1 MGGDHLITAT
11 FLSGRFWPSDF
22 NLSLLS
28 SLFNG
33 DGLSS
38 FFHYAERIQWD
49 TGIVFIANLVESSLH
64 STKYS
69 WKKGLWAAVL
79 DGVNWYWKTRLKGG
93 QDHSGGRAFQNAHNG
108 ESKLSTRKHPVLFL
122 ESGCD
127 VSRCFR
133 LLLPWLFPHWWTVPW
148 TVSWIRSFPIKL
160 LSLGY
165 FRRLQKQKL
174 RERVW
179 ASNAPITMSGTQ

>member
-1 MGGDHLITAT
+1 MKD
-11 FLSGRFWPSDF
+11 
-22 NLSLLS
+22 
-28 SLFNG
+28 
-33 DGLSS
+33 
-38 FFHYAERIQWD
+38 
-49 TGIVFIANLVESSLH
+49 
-64 STKYS
+64 
-69 WKKGLWAAVL
+69 
-79 DGVNWYWKTRLKGG
+79 RLKGG

-133 LLLPWLFPHWWTVPW
+133 LLLPWLFPHWWTVLW
-148 TVSWIRSFPIKL
+148 TVSWISSFPITL
-160 LSLGY
+160 LLLGY

-179 ASNAPITMSGTQ
+179 ASNTPITMSGTQEGLSKWPVTFLAPIVQGLFPPYLNFHATIPFTAPANPSWKRH